1 MNDLFPPDRAN
12 KTPLVWV
19 DCEMTG
25 LDPAVDELVEVA
37 VIVTDSMLHPLAE
50 GIDILIKPSDESL
63 EQMTD
68 FVRGMHTKSGLLD
81 QLENGVSLEE
91 AENQVLEYIQSVVKQ
106 PGIAPLSGNSIGQDQ
121 RFLRAYM
128 PKVTD
133 YLHYRIIDV
142 STIKELAKRWYPR
155 VYVCSPD
162 KNGGHRALAD
172 IQDSIVE
179 LEYYRRALFPEDLSP
194 EHGYYHE
201 LASDVIEEAK
211 KNFAEFE

>member
-1 MNDLFPPDRAN
+1 MIPPDRAN

-25 LDPAVDELVEVA
+25 LDPVVDELVEVA

-50 GIDILIKPSDESL
+50 GIDILIKPSDEAL

-68 FVRGMHTKSGLLD
+68 FVREMHTNSGLLD
-81 QLENGVSLEE
+81 QLADGVSLEE
-91 AENQVLEYIQSVVKQ
+91 AEKQVLEYIKSVVPN
-106 PGIAPLSGNSIGQDQ
+106 PGIAPLAGNSIGQDQ

-128 PKVTD
+128 PNVTD
-133 YLHYRIIDV
+133 HLHYRIIDV

-155 VYVCSPD
+155 VYVCAPD

-179 LEYYRRALFPEDLSP
+179 LEYYRRALFPEELNP
-194 EHGYYHE
+194 ESGFYHQ
-201 LASDVIEEAK
+201 LAADVVEEAK